1 MVRWTLA
8 LLMACAAGA
17 APQQQPPEKAPPK
30 QLEKER
36 QKPAAGAKEE
46 VPPEEDAAQ
55 GVVEYSFNPLQST
68 KDVNVGN
75 QYFKNHKFRAAEMRY
90 TSATKW
96 NDGNAEAW
104 LRLGEVAERLK
115 DNDKAKGAYTKY
127 LELASDSKNA
137 AEIRKR
143 LEKLK

>member
-1 MVRWTLA
+1 MVRCTLA
-8 LLMACAAGA
+8 LLVAFAAGA
-17 APQQQPPEKAPPK
+17 APQQAPDKAPPK

-36 QKPAAGAKEE
+36 QKPARGAKEE

-55 GVVEYSFNPLQST
+55 GVTEYSFNPLQST

-75 QYFKNHKFRAAEMRY
+75 QYYKNHKYRAAEMRY
-90 TSATKW
+90 SSATRW
-96 NDGNAEAW
+96 NDGNADAW

-115 DNDKAKGAYTKY
+115 DTDKAKQAYAKY
-127 LELASDSKNA
+127 LELASDAKNA
-137 AEIRKR
+137 AEIKKR